1 MLPLPMSPMVVMARA
16 RRRGGRS
23 FLAHRPPVCP
33 HLRSGQV
40 LVDHHPGIRV
50 IVPTPEGPRSV
61 PATDLLPHAYQWR
74 ERRTPRLRFRG
85 THLDAVRAGTK
96 RCTVR
101 FRDPVQVGPALL
113 VFELPEPV
121 SLPGRVT
128 STVATRVSDITEED
142 ARADGFAS
150 AGDVLP
156 GPREYYPDLRA
167 DDEVV
172 LVRFTLDG

>member
-1 MLPLPMSPMVVMARA
+1 MEISLDEAFHGKQAEIEIEVAQGCEPC
-16 RRRGGRS
+16 GG
-23 FLAHRPPVCP
+23 
-33 HLRSGQV
+33 SGAT
-40 LVDHHPGIRV
+40 PG
-50 IVPTPEGPRSV
+50 T
-61 PATDLLPHAYQWR
+61 
-74 ERRTPRLRFRG
+74 
-85 THLDAVRAGTK
+85 GTK
-96 RCTVR
+96 RCTIR

-150 AGDVLP
+150 AGEVLP
-156 GPREYYPDLRA
+156 GLREHYPDLCA

-172 LVRFTLDG
+172 LVRFALDG